1 MTSCFDWEKV
11 KHECIGIENTATF
24 GGPHHAGLGVG
35 GIVTR
40 CLPLMLACGWMWWRD
55 WCCCRE
61 WWWRWRVCMNLC
73 VWTPPCIRFTLSIP
87 STWSHVACTPSAAIH
102 VFGHVAV
109 FVVAVAV
116 LHWRQPLNVV
126 WCIGFYAYI
135 NRFQIQPEE
144 RILTQ
149 KFGEPFKQ
157 YCLQVHR
164 WLGHRAAR

>member
-1 MTSCFDWEKV
+1 MV
-11 KHECIGIENTATF
+11 
-24 GGPHHAGLGVG
+24 AGLVLLQGMVVAMAGVYEFVRVDTTVHPFHPEHTEHV
-35 GIVTR
+35 VTR
-40 CLPLMLACGWMWWRD
+40 GVYAFSRNPMYLGMLLCLA
-55 WCCCRE
+55 
-61 WWWRWRVCMNLC
+61 
-73 VWTPPCIRFTLSIP
+73 
-87 STWSHVACTPSAAIH
+87 
-102 VFGHVAV
+102 
-109 FVVAVAV
+109 AVAV